1 MALSTLIQAR
11 IRKTFESIDAGVG
24 GDEETL
30 VLDQQRNLLVANAA
44 APYLDVV
51 RSGRAFYT
59 NTTTAVAA
67 VVAVPTTAVM
77 FALYNNEPDGGRS
90 YVIDWVAAQN
100 VVSTAVASQAQLL
113 VNLGQVR
120 EAAPTDGALVIKK
133 ANGLGGGSNDTRAR
147 TILTAT
153 ALPATTGL
161 ATNWVPVG
169 SNGVKPGVA
178 GTPGYGMWQNL
189 DGRFIV
195 PPGRYFAVH
204 VVANVVG
211 ETFQAFIGWHERQI
225 TLG

>member
-1 MALSTLIQAR
+1 MASRPSSRRASASSSSPSTRASAATR
-11 IRKTFESIDAGVG
+11 RH
-24 GDEETL
+24 L
-30 VLDQQRNLLVANAA
+30 VLDQQRKQLVAR
-44 APYLDVV
+44 AP
-51 RSGRAFYT
+51 RRTSTSCGSGRAFYT

-90 YVIDWVAAQN
+90 YVIDWVSAQN

-120 EAAPTDGALVIKK
+120 EAAPTDGARHQE
-133 ANGLGGGSNDTRAR
+133 GQRLGGGSNDTRAR

-161 ATNWVPVG
+161 ATNWFPVG
-169 SNGVKPGVA
+169 GNGVKPGVA
-178 GTPGYGMWQNL
+178 ATPGYGCGRTV

-211 ETFQAFIGWHERQI
+211 ETFHLHRLARAPDH
-225 TLG
+225 LG

>member
-1 MALSTLIQAR
+1 MDVLVKGR
-11 IRKTFESIDAGVG
+11 IRKIYDALSAGAE

-30 VLDQQRNLLVANAA
+30 VLDQQRNLLTSQGNAA
-44 APYLDVV
+44 YTDIV
-51 RSGRAFYT
+51 RLGRTFYV

-67 VVAVPTTAVM
+67 VVAIPTTAVAM
-77 FALYNNEPDGGRS
+77 ALYNNEPDGGRS
-90 YVIDWVAAQN
+90 FVIDWVAAQN

-113 VNLGQVR
+113 ANLGQVR

-153 ALPATTGL
+153 ALPATTGV

-169 SNGVKPGVA
+169 SNGVKPGAA

-204 VVANVVG
+204 VLANVVG
-211 ETFQAFIGWHERQI
+211 ETFQVFVGWHERQL
-225 TLG
+225 TLA